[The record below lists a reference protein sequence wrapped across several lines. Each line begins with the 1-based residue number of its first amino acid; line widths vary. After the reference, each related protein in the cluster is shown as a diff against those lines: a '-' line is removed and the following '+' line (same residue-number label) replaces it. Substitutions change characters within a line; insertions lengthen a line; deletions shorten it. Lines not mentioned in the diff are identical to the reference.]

1 MNNTNDEEI
10 TISDA
15 ELFDGWEDNSVNP
28 TIVDGDTDEEV
39 EVEET
44 EQTSEET
51 ETETETEVDGTDDN
65 IETDTTEKQT
75 SDQKFTCK
83 YMGEEIEVGED
94 RVPELLQKGL
104 DYDRI
109 KEKYNGLKKFSGR
122 DAQLEFL
129 DRMAQKAGCSVDD
142 IILEWDASQMQADE
156 AAKGKEISLDEA
168 KVMIL
173 KQKKA
178 APAPKA
184 EETVEKTDKVN
195 DAEKRKA
202 DFAKFKSEYP
212 DVDAKSIPQEVWNDY
227 RDGKGSL
234 EYLYSRYEVKRVRE
248 ENEIIK
254 QNKKNS
260 SRSFGS
266 AKSSGTKTV
275 DPIFDG
281 WDDNKY

>member
-1 MNNTNDEEI
+1 
-10 TISDA
+10 
-15 ELFDGWEDNSVNP
+15 
-28 TIVDGDTDEEV
+28 
-39 EVEET
+39 
-44 EQTSEET
+44 
-51 ETETETEVDGTDDN
+51 
-65 IETDTTEKQT
+65 
-75 SDQKFTCK
+75 
-83 YMGEEIEVGED
+83 
-94 RVPELLQKGL
+94 
-104 DYDRI
+104 
-109 KEKYNGLKKFSGR
+109 
-122 DAQLEFL
+122 
-129 DRMAQKAGCSVDD
+129 
-142 IILEWDASQMQADE
+142 
-156 AAKGKEISLDEA
+156 
-168 KVMIL
+168 MIL

-184 EETVEKTDKVN
+184 EETVEETDKVN

-202 DFAKFKSEYP
+202 DFAKFKAEYP

-281 WDDNKY
+281 WDDNRY